1 MVHLHFHGNLE
12 SDSASTLERTVNGC
26 IDAGQLLVVHM
37 DALRH
42 ASAEGLGA
50 LLDARQRLLANGL
63 SLTLAGVTARM
74 KILLS
79 AWCLDPLFDEF
90 KLEQERFTMGERAM
104 RSTSFAN
111 LVGKEA
117 GLTAKSEG

>member
-1 MVHLHFHGNLE
+1 
-12 SDSASTLERTVNGC
+12 VNGC

-50 LLDARQRLLANGL
+50 LLDARQKLLANGL
-63 SLTLAGVTARM
+63 SLTLAGVPARM

-79 AWCLDPLFDEF
+79 AWCLEPLFDEF

-104 RSTSFAN
+104 RSSSFAN